1 MQIHGLKKQNV
12 SLLHISPLLL
22 VFIAVI
28 TVLGGII
35 WLVVTA
41 VNYNEGFL
49 ATGGFIFERM
59 RFKGNVWKD
68 LIYREQS
75 FMMVTHD
82 HVPVKSPILKIW
94 VHQ

>member
-1 MQIHGLKKQNV
+1 LRALKKKDLN
-12 SLLHISPLLL
+12 LLHLSPLLL
-22 VFIAVI
+22 VFVAVI
-28 TVLGGII
+28 TTIGAMC
-35 WLVVTA
+35 WLIVTA

-68 LIYREQS
+68 LVFRQQS
-75 FMMVTHD
+75 WYLVTRNL
-82 HVPVKSPILKIW
+82 VPPKSPILKIW

>member
-1 MQIHGLKKQNV
+1 MHLA
-12 SLLHISPLLL
+12 PLILID
-22 VFIAVI
+22 IAVI
-28 TVLGGII
+28 TCLGALC
-35 WLVVTA
+35 WLIVTA

-75 FMMVTHD
+75 FRIVTNNL
-82 HVPVKSPILKIW
+82 VPFKAPIIKIW